1 MTLLKELSGVLGLFR
16 KPIAKPSQGGDELTD
31 KLMKLMIELRAEAR
45 RTKNFAIADKIRD
58 GLTAL
63 KITLEDRPDGTNWR
77 RDG

>member
-1 MTLLKELSGVLGLFR
+1 MQLV
-16 KPIAKPSQGGDELTD
+16 
-31 KLMKLMIELRAEAR
+31 IELRAEAR

-63 KITLEDRPDGTNWR
+63 RITLEDRPDGTSWR